1 MPQPGTHTAALAYLP
16 QWWQETNDA
25 AAFEATLAGWVRA
38 CGWKAAGFVW
48 PADGPATFARS
59 APNPVAIDSSELVAA
74 VNRLRAG
81 EPTVVVS
88 TPGNSSR
95 VYAPVT
101 CPGRPLAVLWAERA
115 AGQSWSETDHVYL
128 ALTAKALERSPALAA
143 AIGTAIDA
151 DRLAQRLADAAVIAG
166 RIAHD
171 FDNILTGIL
180 GFTELSLPLAP
191 PESQASSF
199 LQEIT
204 RVGQRGIGFTQQLHT
219 LNRCGES
226 KPTPGSVAAT
236 LGREEA
242 RLKVGLPENVRF
254 EKDFAP
260 NLPAVAIDAGP
271 LQTALGHLFENAVQA
286 CGKGGTVKVAARPAD
301 LTEVDARAYLGKVGP
316 GPHIVVTFAD
326 TGPGIKPE
334 VRRRLFVE
342 PFFTTKVRHRGL
354 GLATAFRILAAHR
367 GGIQI
372 DSAPAPGTGTVV
384 RVALPLAVSRPS
396 IAVQTPPP
404 VHTGLREDAVRP
416 TATIV
421 RG

>member
-1 MPQPGTHTAALAYLP
+1 MPQPGTHTAALAFLP
-16 QWWQETNDA
+16 QWWQETSDA
-25 AAFEATLAGWVRA
+25 SAFEVTLACWVRA
-38 CGWKAAGFVW
+38 CGWKAAGFIC

-59 APNPVAIDSSELVAA
+59 VPNTAAIEAGELISTA
-74 VNRLRAG
+74 NRLRAG

-88 TPGNSSR
+88 TPGNASR

-101 CPGRPLAVLWAERA
+101 CPGRPLAVLWAERP
-115 AGQSWSETDHVYL
+115 AGQPFSETDLAYL

-143 AIGTAIDA
+143 ALGGSIDP
-151 DRLAQRLADAAVIAG
+151 DRLVQRLADAAVIAG

-180 GFTELSLPLAP
+180 GFAELSLPTLAP
-191 PESQASSF
+191 DSQTTSYI
-199 LQEIT
+199 LEIAK
-204 RVGQRGIGFTQQLHT
+204 VGQRGITFTQQLHA

-226 KPTPGSVAAT
+226 KPTPGSVPAT
-236 LGREEA
+236 LGREET
-242 RLKVGLPENVRF
+242 RLKAALPAVNI
-254 EKDFAP
+254 EKDLGA

-271 LQTALGHLFENAVQA
+271 LQTALGHVFENAVQA
-286 CGKGGTVKVAARPAD
+286 CIKGGSVKVQARPAD
-301 LTEVDARAYLGKVGP
+301 LSEVEARAYLGKVSP
-316 GPHIVVTFAD
+316 GPHVIVTFAD
-326 TGPGIKPE
+326 TGTGIKPE
-334 VRRRLFVE
+334 VRKRLFAE

-367 GGIQI
+367 GGLQI
-372 DSAPAPGTGTVV
+372 ESVPAPGTGTVV

-404 VHTGLREDAVRP
+404 VHNGLREDAVRP
-416 TATIV
+416 TATTV